1 MGGAVCVL
9 RTRGACA
16 RRAFNYPAQL
26 ALDIDRI
33 KVCLT
38 TRSAL
43 KARQKARA
51 IVLSTDRAV
60 SGAQHI
66 LTAGQRLD
74 AAVEQVSRARDD
86 GDPTALRAAE
96 ILKEQRLLDYRL
108 ATLPERL
115 APVLE
120 SLIVASTAVSQ
131 RAR

>member
-1 MGGAVCVL
+1 M
-9 RTRGACA
+9 
-16 RRAFNYPAQL
+16 
-26 ALDIDRI
+26 
-33 KVCLT
+33 
-38 TRSAL
+38 
-43 KARQKARA
+43 
-51 IVLSTDRAV
+51 LSTDRAV